1 MAKIRVLADIVIKTH
16 FISTGIEDAATPH
29 IKHIL
34 LIAPINIYIKSLL

>member
-34 LIAPINIYIKSLL
+34 IAPINIYIKSLL